1 MGYRTFKKKRDAIA
15 DLKESWDLLN
25 SNFDKF
31 KEQYETFEV
40 IRVGR
45 FLEGKGFYHEVD
57 EEYTCVGFEV
67 ELDIRFDMGD
77 GTLSD
82 MSREI
87 GFYSVWMGRSHAMA
101 PFSFGESYQALGES
115 HHYANGLGDY
125 FNVTRVL
132 ASIEDVNRVVFPE
145 HSART

>member
-15 DLKESWDLLN
+15 DLKRSWDLLH

-31 KEQYETFEV
+31 KEEYETFEV

-45 FLEGKGFYHEVD
+45 FLEGKGYYHEVD

-115 HHYANGLGDY
+115 HHYANGFGDY
-125 FNVTRVL
+125 FNVTKVL
-132 ASIEDVNRVVFPE
+132 ASVEDVNRVVFPE
-145 HSART
+145 HSAWT